1 MKSKFAKFV
10 DATLG
15 STLIFIAA
23 TAVLRYY
30 TTLDIALFLAGSV
43 TACAILLLKLKP
55 KKQTDDKL
63 EPAAADMFFEFSFMP
78 SDAPAKRLYTALKQR
93 YDGATRH
100 GCGVYVNGV
109 ATYCLFSESADCAT
123 TARLIAKAKHYG
135 AHTLLLLCKTPPD
148 YPEITGITIKPVCGN
163 AVYRLFGALGALP
176 PRKYSDSRPKTPKA
190 FAGALGKDKIIRYF
204 ILAASLGFMSWLT
217 RSIIAFICAI
227 ACASLGLT
235 ALTMLAVKRIKT
247 N

>member
-1 MKSKFAKFV
+1 MKSKFAKFI

-30 TTLDIALFLAGSV
+30 TTIDIALFCAGSV
-43 TACAILLLKLKP
+43 TACAILLIKLKP
-55 KKQTDDKL
+55 KKQTNDKL
-63 EPAAADMFFEFSFMP
+63 EPVAADMFFEFTFMSP
-78 SDAPAKRLYTALKQR
+78 DAPAKLLYTALKQR

-100 GCGVYVNGV
+100 GGGVFVNGI
-109 ATYCLFSESADCAT
+109 AAYCLFSENADAAM

-135 AHTLLLLCKTPPD
+135 AHTLLLLCKSPPD
-148 YPEITGITIKPVCGN
+148 YPQITGITVKPICGN
-163 AVYRLFGALGALP
+163 DVYRLFGSLGALP
-176 PRKYSDSRPKTPKA
+176 PRKYADSRQKAPKA
-190 FAGALGKDKIIRYF
+190 FAGALGKDKIVRYF

-217 RSIIAFICAI
+217 RSVIAFVCSI
-227 ACASLGLT
+227 ACAALGLT
-235 ALTMLAVKRIKT
+235 ALTLLAVKRIK

>member
-55 KKQTDDKL
+55 KKQTDVKL
-63 EPAAADMFFEFSFMP
+63 EAAAADMFFEFMFMP
-78 SDAPAKRLYTALKQR
+78 TDAPAKLLHAALKTK
-93 YDGATRH
+93 YDNAVRH
-100 GCGVYVNGV
+100 GGGVFVNGI
-109 ATYCLFSESADCAT
+109 AAYCIFSETDSGA

-135 AHTLLLLCKTPPD
+135 AHTLLILCKTPPEH
-148 YPEITGITIKPVCGN
+148 PEITGITVKPISGN
-163 AVYRLFGALGALP
+163 DVYRLFGSLGALP
-176 PRKYSDSRPKTPKA
+176 PRKYSDSRPKAPKA
-190 FAGALGKDKIIRYF
+190 FAGALGKDKIVRYF

-217 RSIIAFICAI
+217 RSIIAFVCSIGCAV
-227 ACASLGLT
+227 LGLT
-235 ALTMLAVKRIKT
+235 ALTMLAVKRIR